1 MFCLLFGQAVRR
13 RERLPHRFSAQGKRD
28 TLPASHNLIHFL
40 LHFLMNTACLPFRAM
55 SHLVYRATS
64 KGKSNMGNN
73 MTLRTKLALATGFLL
88 IMLCGLGIFSLT
100 QMNRI
105 NGVAT
110 EIVDEWLP
118 ATRYAMR
125 LDTLASDFRH
135 CGNPVISMLPTRK
148 IKLDMK
154 KS

>member
-1 MFCLLFGQAVRR
+1 
-13 RERLPHRFSAQGKRD
+13 
-28 TLPASHNLIHFL
+28 
-40 LHFLMNTACLPFRAM
+40 
-55 SHLVYRATS
+55 
-64 KGKSNMGNN
+64 MGNN

-125 LDTLASDFRH
+125 LDTLASDFRIAEIPSYL
-135 CGNPVISMLPTRK
+135 CFQPGR
-148 IKLDMK
+148 
-154 KS
+154 